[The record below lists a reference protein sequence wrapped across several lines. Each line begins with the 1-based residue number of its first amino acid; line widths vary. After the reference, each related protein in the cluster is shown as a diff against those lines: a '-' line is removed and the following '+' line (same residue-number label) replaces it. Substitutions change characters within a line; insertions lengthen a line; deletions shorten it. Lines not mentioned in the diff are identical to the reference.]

1 MVSFTCVLCGAGSW
15 STALSKSRKQYHS
28 LCNFLPLTHSSRDF
42 KEKQSVKDIMFTN
55 QSKKNQILVSFHSK
69 NVLPMAAAEAGYES
83 KIVKC

>member
-55 QSKKNQILVSFHSK
+55 QSKKKSDTSLISFKKRFANGS
-69 NVLPMAAAEAGYES
+69 S
-83 KIVKC
+83 